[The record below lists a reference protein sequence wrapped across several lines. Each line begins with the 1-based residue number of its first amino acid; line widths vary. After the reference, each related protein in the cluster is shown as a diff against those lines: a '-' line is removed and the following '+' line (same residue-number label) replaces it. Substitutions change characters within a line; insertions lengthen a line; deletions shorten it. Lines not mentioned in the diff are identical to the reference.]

1 CNLKSCLE
9 IQKIDQHMRDKYL
22 KRLKEEG
29 LSTRQISRLTGISR
43 GIVLKS

>member
-1 CNLKSCLE
+1 
-9 IQKIDQHMRDKYL
+9 MRNKYL
-22 KRLKEEG
+22 KELKEEG